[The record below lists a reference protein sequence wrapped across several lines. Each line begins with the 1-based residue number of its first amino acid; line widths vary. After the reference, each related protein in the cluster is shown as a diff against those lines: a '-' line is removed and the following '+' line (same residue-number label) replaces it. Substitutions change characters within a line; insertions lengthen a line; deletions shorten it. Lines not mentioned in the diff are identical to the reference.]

1 MFYLCWIISAN
12 AIVAHIFTNVVNT
25 IIKLSF
31 GYGVY
36 TPWKWWFAKIG
47 VPPYHPFYFV
57 FSIINH
63 LFLGTTI
70 YETPQMMILQTVYE
84 LGFTTTVKS
93 TIFSWPF
100 PSSAKEPS
108 VSCGWHME
116 KVNDAHGCVV
126 SGNWP
131 KLYDM
136 ALCEYITIYIYIY
149 GNLLQIWWLI
159 MTFLYVRIFFP
170 IEIVVLEGIPQFS
183 GTAVCTNESG

>member
-36 TPWKWWFAKIG
+36 TPWKWFAKIG
-47 VPPYHPFYFV
+47 VPPYHSFYFV

-100 PSSAKEPS
+100 PKFGEGAERILRLT
-108 VSCGWHME
+108 
-116 KVNDAHGCVV
+116 HGEGKRCT
-126 SGNWP
+126 WLCCFW
-131 KLYDM
+131 KLTEAVWYGFVWI
-136 ALCEYITIYIYIY
+136 YNYIYIY

-159 MTFLYVRIFFP
+159 MTFLYVRIFFA